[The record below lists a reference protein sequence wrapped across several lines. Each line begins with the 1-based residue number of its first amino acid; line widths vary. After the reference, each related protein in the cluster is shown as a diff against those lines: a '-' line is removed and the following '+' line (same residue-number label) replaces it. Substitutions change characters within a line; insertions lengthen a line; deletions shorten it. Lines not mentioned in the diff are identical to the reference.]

1 MQVDWLYY
9 VSFLIVVVGIITYS
23 KTEKD
28 PPPLPVIEDDDPNV
42 EYQAL
47 NEDNAIWRDNASAS

>member
-1 MQVDWLYY
+1 MFIFRR
-9 VSFLIVVVGIITYS
+9 SNRSTGICYEELFS
-23 KTEKD
+23 EKD